1 MTTKIN
7 FLRARTYESVTA
19 ADEDL
24 TRVADAIYCG
34 GEGTIII
41 TDDND
46 NVTTVTM
53 VAGGTW
59 AGIVKRVAAGS
70 TATDIVAMY
79 E

>member
-1 MTTKIN
+1 MASKVN
-7 FLRARTYESVTA
+7 FLRARTYAAITA

-24 TRVADAIYCG
+24 ERVADAIYCG

-41 TDDND
+41 TDDAN

-53 VAGGTW
+53 VAGGIW
-59 AGIVKRVAAGS
+59 PGLVKRVAEGS
-70 TATDIVAMY
+70 DATEIVALY